1 MGSTT
6 PSVKLG
12 TSTERGSA
20 MEIDVFNASG
30 MDVEVGKLEQRA
42 AFCMRELGLH
52 EDTELAVRL
61 VDEIEMTALHVT
73 WMDLPG
79 PTDVLSFP
87 MDELSIPEEGEE
99 PEPGVLG
106 DIAICPQVAQRQ
118 AQESGHSEEEELGLL
133 LTHGILHLLGMDH
146 GTDEERR
153 EMFALQDELRARY
166 SS

>member
-1 MGSTT
+1 MESTT
-6 PSVKLG
+6 QSAKLV

-30 MDVEVGKLEQRA
+30 MDVDVAKLKQRA
-42 AFCMRELGLH
+42 EFCMRELGLH
-52 EDTELAVRL
+52 DETELAVRL
-61 VDEIEMTALHVT
+61 VDEAEMTALHVT

-87 MDELSIPEEGEE
+87 MDELSIPAADET
-99 PEPGVLG
+99 PEPGMLG

-118 AQESGHSEEEELGLL
+118 AQESGHHEDEELGLL

-146 GTDEERR
+146 GTDEERI
-153 EMFALQDELRARY
+153 EMFARQDELRARF
-166 SS
+166 SE